1 MNKFYMLPFILGLIG
16 LVYQFRKDYRNGLVV
31 SLLFLLTGLAIVVY
45 LNQHS
50 PQPRE
55 RDYAYAASFYAFT
68 IWIGL
73 GVYALFD
80 MGSKYLNPK
89 TTAIIVSGLAL
100 ILVPGIM
107 AKEGWN
113 DHNRSNRYTALAMA
127 SNYLNSCA
135 PNAILFSNGDN
146 DTFPLWYAQEVE
158 GIRTDVRVVNLSL
171 LNTDWYIDQMK
182 QKVYDGEPVPFSLPW
197 EEYKSG
203 SRSYTYFI
211 DKDNIKGHVD
221 LKDLFHILN
230 TNPDKLTFQSRIGPL
245 EYFPT
250 KKFKLKIDSAQ
261 IINTGTVDVKH
272 ADKILDEMVWTMPGS
287 GITKAQLMV
296 LDLIQNNNWE
306 RPIYFAITTG
316 SSAYIGL
323 QDHFQMEGMTY
334 RLVPIKTKRAD
345 KQIGM
350 EYTDAMFDNLMNKYQ
365 FGNMNDP
372 KVYLDETNRRMTM
385 NLRSNFSRLASALI
399 EEGKLDSAN
408 KTIDRIMIELPDEI
422 IPYDY
427 FVLPIAEA
435 YFETGNP
442 EKGAEIFDRLIDNM
456 EEQLEY
462 YFLFKRNYVKKY
474 NPDKQQNLSLLNQ
487 IRQIAR
493 KNDRVE
499 LTNKASE
506 VFEKYYDLYTKK

>member
-1 MNKFYMLPFILGLIG
+1 
-16 LVYQFRKDYRNGLVV
+16 
-31 SLLFLLTGLAIVVY
+31 
-45 LNQHS
+45 
-50 PQPRE
+50 
-55 RDYAYAASFYAFT
+55 
-68 IWIGL
+68 
-73 GVYALFD
+73 
-80 MGSKYLNPK
+80 MGSKFLNPK
-89 TTAIIVSGLAL
+89 TTVFIVTGLTL

-107 AKEGWN
+107 AKDGWD
-113 DHNRSNRYTALAMA
+113 DHNRSNRYTSLAMA

-182 QKVYDGEPVPFSLPW
+182 QKVYDCEPVPFSLPW
-197 EEYKSG
+197 EQYKSG

-230 TNPDKLTFQSRIGPL
+230 TNPEKLTFQSRIGPL

-250 KKFKLKIDSAQ
+250 KKFKLIIDSVQ
-261 IINTGTVDVKH
+261 IIKTGTVDVKH

-287 GITKAQLMV
+287 GITKAQMMV

-316 SSAYIGL
+316 SAAYIGL
-323 QDHFQMEGMTY
+323 QNHFQMEGMTY

-350 EYTDAMFDNLMNKYQ
+350 EYTYGIFDNLMNKYQ

-372 KVYLDETNRRMTM
+372 KVYLDETNTRMTM
-385 NLRSNFSRLASALI
+385 NLRSNFSRLATALI
-399 EEGKLDSAN
+399 EEGKLDSARQV
-408 KTIDRIMIELPDEI
+408 IDRIMIELPDEI
-422 IPYDY
+422 IPYDN
-427 FVLPIAEA
+427 FVIPIAEA

-442 EKGAEIFDRLIDNM
+442 EKGAEIFNRMIDIS
-456 EEQLEY
+456 EEQLEH
-462 YFLFKRNYVKKY
+462 YFLFKGKHAKKY
-474 NPDKQQNLSLLNQ
+474 DPDKQQNLYILNQ

-493 KNDRVE
+493 KNDHTEVM
-499 LTNKASE
+499 NKASTIFDE
-506 VFEKYYDLYTKK
+506 YYDLYTGK